1 MLTNKNIIRCN
12 RWSFS
17 DIVRTWIQRAS
28 VDDVRCLREKCSP
41 LFVRK
46 GLILACS
53 IETLSDGLDESF
65 HDAILMACV
74 RYIPLPFEITGEF
87 LT

>member
-1 MLTNKNIIRCN
+1 MLPNKNIIRCN
-12 RWSFS
+12 RWSFP
-17 DIVRTWIQRAS
+17 DVVRTWIQRAS

-41 LFVRK
+41 LFLRK

-53 IETLSDGLDESF
+53 NETLSDGLDENF

-74 RYIPLPFEITGEF
+74 RYIPLSFGIT
-87 LT
+87 